1 VALRLLLVHRRPQ
14 HVDAAPPPALHVA
27 LALEVRDHTRHRV
40 PVDPQVS
47 SQRPDARQ
55 PAPNLEAARQ
65 DEVLDLPLQLDVDR
79 DVAFR
84 IYL

>member
-27 LALEVRDHTRHRV
+27 LALQVRDHTRHRV
-40 PVDPQVS
+40 AVHSQIP

-55 PAPNLEAARQ
+55 PTPHLEATSQ

>member
-1 VALRLLLVHRRPQ
+1 VALRLFFVHGRRY

-27 LALEVRDHTRHRV
+27 LSLEVGDHARHRV
-40 PVDPQVS
+40 AVDPQIPG
-47 SQRPDARQ
+47 QRPDARQ
-55 PAPNLEAARQ
+55 PAADLEAAGQ
-65 DEVLDLPLQLDVDR
+65 DEVLDLPLQLHVYR